1 MIQFFNIFQWISLVL
16 FLHLFLPCSCWANG
30 WKSPW
35 RSLPRYFNA
44 APNLAS
50 VAFNCIAKHACQ
62 MSMNVHQLYILY
74 INWKKTTYIP
84 MTSNNINSNTIH
96 NTTWCRFDQS
106 PLTSPGADL
115 TLQLL
120 HSFCQL
126 ICSGIHWFG
135 HHLGGITLWS
145 LKNHRICVKSLQAS
159 HILLRIFQFLHIP
172 QNSNKA
178 CQDVKS
184 DSNQSKNC
192 HCQSTGDDTTRPGAG
207 PFQSDPH
214 LVLSSVRWKSKKKWL
229 NGW

>member
-1 MIQFFNIFQWISLVL
+1 MDLFGIIPSLIFALLLLSKWLEITLALTAKVL
-16 FLHLFLPCSCWANG
+16 QCCTQLGFCRFQLHRQTRVSNVHECPST
-30 WKSPW
+30 
-35 RSLPRYFNA
+35 
-44 APNLAS
+44 
-50 VAFNCIAKHACQ
+50 VHT
-62 MSMNVHQLYILY
+62 VHQL
-74 INWKKTTYIP
+74 KKTTYIP

-120 HSFCQL
+120 HSFCKL

-145 LKNHRICVKSLQAS
+145 LKVHRICVKSLPAS
-159 HILLRIFQFLHIP
+159 HILLRIFQFLYIP